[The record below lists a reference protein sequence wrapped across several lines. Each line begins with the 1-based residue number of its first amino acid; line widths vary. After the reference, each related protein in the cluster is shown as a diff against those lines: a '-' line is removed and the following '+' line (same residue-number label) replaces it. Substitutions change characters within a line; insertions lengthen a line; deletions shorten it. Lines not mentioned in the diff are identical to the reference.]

1 MPHFF
6 ISSNDIQGKTALIT
20 GPLAHHLKGPLRMKS
35 GERIH
40 LVDEKMRGYHVVL
53 KDIGRSDI
61 SGEVIGEDEAR
72 VSDTAVTLA
81 QAIIKGKRMDLIVQK
96 ATELGIME
104 IIPIISERSVVRP
117 TPSSGIKDMRRW
129 QIIAEEASQQSE
141 RWDIPSVRA
150 PLSFSEYLD
159 SPDPFDIAIILW
171 EGERKKPMK
180 EILKKGGRR
189 IGLLVGPEGGFSDT
203 EVDTACKK
211 GFIPVTLG
219 QGILRSETAAIAAIS
234 ITQYELGRLGSV
246 QG

>member
-1 MPHFF
+1 LPHFF
-6 ISSNDIQGKTALIT
+6 ISSKDIQGKKALIT
-20 GPLAHHLKGPLRMKS
+20 GPLAYHLKGPLRMKS

-40 LVDEKMRGYHVVL
+40 LVDEKMRGYHCVL

-61 SGEVIGEDEAR
+61 SGEVIGEDEGR
-72 VSDTAVTLA
+72 VSDTVVTLA

-96 ATELGIME
+96 ATELGITE

-117 TPSSGIKDMRRW
+117 TPSVGIKDMRRW

-141 RWDIPSVRA
+141 RWDIPSVHA

-171 EGERKKPMK
+171 ERGGGKPMK

-189 IGLLVGPEGGFSDT
+189 IGLLVGPEGGFTDT
-203 EVDTACKK
+203 EIDRACKK

-234 ITQYELGRLGSV
+234 ITQYELGRLGSA